1 MAKQK
6 VEKVAPPFLRLR
18 EEQSWEKSWKNSFRN
33 ERIFGGEVFQAS
45 RATLTTRR
53 CNVMVYKHRA
63 RVISGP
69 NCYVLDDVSE
79 RTRFDDEKIPH
90 ECNISFEREREIK
103 REEFHC
109 APFFSRFETTRYL
122 STFCEYS
129 CLCSSRKFY
138 IVPLII
144 HVIDIKAT
152 LIRKIALYPLSPNDQ
167 LRERC

>member
-90 ECNISFEREREIK
+90 ECNISFERERE
-103 REEFHC
+103 REKNSIVLL
-109 APFFSRFETTRYL
+109 FFPDLKQRDICPHFANIHACVHRGNSI
-122 STFCEYS
+122 S
-129 CLCSSRKFY
+129 C
-138 IVPLII
+138 
-144 HVIDIKAT
+144 H
-152 LIRKIALYPLSPNDQ
+152 
-167 LRERC
+167 